1 MQLQAKKVG
10 DSLHYS
16 SRGAP
21 WPHERAGE
29 REGTRERGGKL
40 PWFHR
45 ENEEILY
52 WGGRS
57 ALLLAKSTYISLLTV
72 RIMTRE

>member
-29 REGTRERGGKL
+29 RERGQ
-40 PWFHR
+40 
-45 ENEEILY
+45 ENEEKNSLGFTERMRKYCI
-52 WGGRS
+52 GG
-57 ALLLAKSTYISLLTV
+57 AQ
-72 RIMTRE
+72 RIAIG